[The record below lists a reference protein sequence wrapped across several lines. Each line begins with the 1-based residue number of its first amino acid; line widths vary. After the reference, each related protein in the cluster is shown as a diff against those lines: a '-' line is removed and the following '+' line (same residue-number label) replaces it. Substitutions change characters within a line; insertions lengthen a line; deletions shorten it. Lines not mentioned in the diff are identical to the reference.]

1 MERQP
6 LTLGKISF
14 TDLKNGNFDF
24 EEDKN
29 SCVVLGI
36 EARESDDMKELQD
49 DATEF
54 FQSTG
59 FVTND
64 AYVVRMLRVTGNV
77 KGDDGR
83 WDWVV
88 VFDKDPEFNYVARLH
103 TPDTKWICD
112 FVVNYEKDYF
122 YGGED

>member
-1 MERQP
+1 M
-6 LTLGKISF
+6 TLGKISF
-14 TDLKNGNFDF
+14 TDLKNGSFDF
-24 EEDKN
+24 EQDKN
-29 SCVVLGI
+29 SCVIMGLSI
-36 EARESDDMKELQD
+36 KAPDMEELQN

-88 VFDKDPEFNYVARLH
+88 IFDKDPEFNCVARLH

-122 YGGED
+122 YDGES

>member
-1 MERQP
+1 M
-6 LTLGKISF
+6 TLGKISF

-24 EEDKN
+24 EADKN
-29 SCVVLGI
+29 SCVILGLSI
-36 EARESDDMKELQD
+36 KAPDMRELQN
-49 DATEF
+49 DATKF
-54 FQSTG
+54 FKSTG

-77 KGDDGR
+77 IGDEGR

-88 VFDKDPEFNYVARLH
+88 VWNKDPEFNYVARLN

-112 FVVNYEKDYF
+112 FVDNYQRDYNYE
-122 YGGED
+122 